1 MIVGV
6 DVAGVHDERIVV
18 ALRHWAPRFI
28 ANGVDYSDL
37 VRTVSRMRT
46 WGDWLAQWSQTAR
59 GYEALAA
66 DAESRGSRISAGEA
80 WRRAAM
86 CWHFGKFLFF
96 EDPDGAARAQQRMT
110 ACYDRGLSSLEPP
123 GEKVGVPYRGVHM
136 AGILR
141 RPPSAERPPLVIMV
155 PGLDS
160 TKEELQATAEFLLRR
175 GLATLAIDGPGQ
187 GETERLLNIEVDS
200 ERFVG
205 AAIDFVESLS
215 SVNATRIGLFGVSLG
230 GYYVVRA
237 AAFEPRIRAT
247 VENAGP
253 YRIGERFDELPLM
266 TRTALQHRS
275 GAKSADEARARALA
289 LDLSGVAALVISPL
303 LVAHGTDDGV
313 VPFSD
318 AERIVA
324 EARNA
329 TLARFEHGNHA
340 MSNQAFQM
348 RSSTADWLADQLGD

>member
-1 MIVGV
+1 
-6 DVAGVHDERIVV
+6 VAVTGDRDERIDV

-37 VRTVSRMRT
+37 VRTVARIHT
-46 WGDWLAQWSQTAR
+46 WDDWLEEWSQTAR
-59 GYEALAA
+59 DYEVLAA
-66 DAESRGSRISAGEA
+66 EAEARSARLSASEA

-96 EDPDGAARAQQRMT
+96 ENPSGSARAQQRM
-110 ACYDRGLSSLEPP
+110 ADCYDRGLWSLEPP
-123 GEKVGVPYRGVHM
+123 GEKVGVDYAGVRL
-136 AGILR
+136 AAILR
-141 RPPSAERPPLVIMV
+141 RPRGAEKPPLVVMV

-160 TKEELQATAEFLLRR
+160 TKEELQATADFLLRR

-187 GETERLLNIEVDS
+187 GETEGLLNIEPAS
-200 ERFVG
+200 EHFVG
-205 AAIDFVESLS
+205 AAVDFVQRLS
-215 SVNATRIGLFGVSLG
+215 DVDGSRVGLFGVSLG

-253 YRIGERFDELPLM
+253 YRFGERFDDLPPM
-266 TRTALQHRS
+266 TRMAIQHRS
-275 GAKSADEARARALA
+275 GARSADEARSNALA
-289 LDLSGVAALVISPL
+289 LDLSGVVGRVAGPL

-318 AERIVA
+318 AQRIVA
-324 EARNA
+324 EAPNA
-329 TLARFEHGNHA
+329 TLARFENGNHG
-340 MSNQAFQM
+340 MSNQAFHM
-348 RSSTADWLADQLGD
+348 RSLTADWLAYQLGV